1 MWTGIRVTMAAVAV
15 VATAL
20 AGCSPQ
26 ALGTPVIRDQ
36 VFIGTAIP
44 MDAGTVPPRM
54 LLASGD

>member
-44 MDAGTVPPRM
+44 MDTGTISTHV
-54 LLASGD
+54 LFASAD